1 MLYSNRFK
9 QILKICLEQD
19 PDYVSIDALAKR
31 LKTSRRTIFREL
43 QNVDLKRYRLSLA
56 SKAGKGIRLEG
67 KEEDK
72 RALLDDLEAESIPYF
87 HKEERQKYLA
97 FELLRFPEVKKLVY
111 YGNLFEVSETT
122 VSKDLDAIEP
132 LLARYDLK
140 LDRTHKNKIQV
151 LGSEENRRR
160 AMSAIVHNTLENFQ
174 NDVDSL
180 DPQALQKEIFASSNE
195 GILKLLNQTI
205 LDEVLDLFT
214 NEYKTLH
221 LDQYAQS
228 AYIGLIIHLVVAIER
243 IQKGEEIVSDPAL
256 YASIAKTS
264 AMEQA
269 QKISQKLEEA
279 FLIQIPQ
286 AETTFIAMHLLGSKS
301 ANPQNTN
308 DNKQIDEL
316 AFFLIEQLPLP
327 IRSSLKMDP
336 QFMQGFITHLQPT
349 LIRLQYALPIYN
361 PLLEKIQEQYPSL
374 YADTKKAAK
383 KLEAKIDLPI
393 SEAEI
398 GFMTMHI
405 GASLERR
412 RIEAR
417 RTKVQAG
424 VVCASGVGVSALL
437 VARLQSVFQ
446 NRIKFKTLSLEQ
458 YYQQDFEGL
467 DLIITTFEL
476 QSTRLPVIKVNPLL
490 SAQDID
496 TIREIIADLPIARSA
511 DQSVD
516 HQQKIASIQQCS
528 QQMLGILNNLV
539 FAHIDPD
546 TSVEDMIGEASVLAL
561 GNQSM
566 IEEALKKREE
576 IGSLF
581 MDELHFGL
589 LHATS
594 EGVKSAQA
602 QFIWPKE
609 GKFTKYPKIEAVVVL
624 LLPKAHAMYEQK
636 LLSLIT
642 INMMES
648 TELKQAVLAQ
658 EERRIV
664 SVLSNLYLE
673 MLQTESFA

>member
-122 VSKDLDAIEP
+122 VSKDLEAIEP

-264 AMEQA
+264 GMEQA

-286 AETTFIAMHLLGSKS
+286 AETTFIAMHLLVSTS
-301 ANPQNTN
+301 TNPQNTN
-308 DNKQIDEL
+308 DIKII
-316 AFFLIEQLPLP
+316 LINPPLP
-327 IRSSLKMDP
+327 K
-336 QFMQGFITHLQPT
+336 
-349 LIRLQYALPIYN
+349 
-361 PLLEKIQEQYPSL
+361 
-374 YADTKKAAK
+374 
-383 KLEAKIDLPI
+383 
-393 SEAEI
+393 
-398 GFMTMHI
+398 
-405 GASLERR
+405 
-412 RIEAR
+412 
-417 RTKVQAG
+417 
-424 VVCASGVGVSALL
+424 
-437 VARLQSVFQ
+437 
-446 NRIKFKTLSLEQ
+446 
-458 YYQQDFEGL
+458 
-467 DLIITTFEL
+467 
-476 QSTRLPVIKVNPLL
+476 
-490 SAQDID
+490 
-496 TIREIIADLPIARSA
+496 
-511 DQSVD
+511 
-516 HQQKIASIQQCS
+516 
-528 QQMLGILNNLV
+528 
-539 FAHIDPD
+539 
-546 TSVEDMIGEASVLAL
+546 
-561 GNQSM
+561 
-566 IEEALKKREE
+566 
-576 IGSLF
+576 
-581 MDELHFGL
+581 
-589 LHATS
+589 
-594 EGVKSAQA
+594 
-602 QFIWPKE
+602 
-609 GKFTKYPKIEAVVVL
+609 
-624 LLPKAHAMYEQK
+624 
-636 LLSLIT
+636 
-642 INMMES
+642 
-648 TELKQAVLAQ
+648 
-658 EERRIV
+658 
-664 SVLSNLYLE
+664 
-673 MLQTESFA
+673 